1 MEGFFMILLM
11 QKLVSCNDM
20 LRQDSFLRRSQ
31 TFIVVGLLILIASCG
46 QGSQEKKEFTINAP
60 GAPEVNSKYGWLN
73 TDRSYSLKDLRGKI
87 VLLDFWTLGCIN
99 CQHIIPQIK
108 KLQEKFARELVV
120 IGVHSAK
127 FKSERE
133 TQRIRSAISK
143 FGIDHPV
150 VNDADYA
157 VWKAYGVAAWPTL
170 VLISPD
176 GKIAFSAEG
185 ENVFN
190 VFDPQIEK
198 LVTEY
203 KDAIDTRPFVF
214 KQQETKTSSAVLK
227 FPSKMI
233 IDEKESIWLSDYG
246 NDRVVKIDKTGK
258 ILEIIGKGG
267 QGSEDGSFS
276 TATFNGPQGLA
287 IRNDS
292 LWIADSKNNSI
303 RLADL
308 ATKRVTTVAGNGK
321 MGYYFN
327 NDKWNEPVLPNSPWD
342 LLIDKDYLY
351 IADAGNHQVLRMD
364 LKVNKVYRFAG
375 SGFEGIKD
383 SDLRT
388 STFSQP
394 SGLTKKAGDIYVADP
409 EASAIRKIDLKNGT
423 VKTIIGKGL
432 FKFGDEDGVTKN
444 VLLQHCVGLAEGN
457 DNIYIADTYNGKVK
471 VLNTKTNTVST
482 LVTDLNEPND
492 ILIAGPE
499 LWITD
504 TNNDQIIKFNLV
516 TKAKEIVHIR
526 Y

>member
-1 MEGFFMILLM
+1 MLLKIF
-11 QKLVSCNDM
+11 QI
-20 LRQDSFLRRSQ
+20 
-31 TFIVVGLLILIASCG
+31 FIFGCLLILITSCA
-46 QGSQEKKEFTINAP
+46 QRTQKKNEFTINAP
-60 GAPEVNSKYGWLN
+60 TAPEVNSKYGWLN

-99 CQHIIPQIK
+99 CQHIIPEIE
-108 KLQEKFARELVV
+108 KLQEKFSKELVV

-157 VWKAYGVAAWPTL
+157 VWKAYGVEAWPTL

-176 GKIAFSAEG
+176 GKIAFKAEG
-185 ENVFN
+185 ENVYN
-190 VFDPQIEK
+190 VFNPQIEK
-198 LVTEY
+198 LVKNY
-203 KDAIDTRPFVF
+203 KDVIDTKPFVF
-214 KQQETKTSSAVLK
+214 KQQETKTSATTLR
-227 FPSKMI
+227 FPSKLI
-233 IDEKESIWLSDYG
+233 TDGTENIWLSDYG
-246 NDRVVKIDKTGK
+246 NNRVVKIDKTGK

-267 QGSEDGSFS
+267 QGFEGGNFS

-287 IRNDS
+287 IMNDS

-308 ATKRVTTVAGNGK
+308 STKQVTTIAGNGK

-327 NDKWNEPVLPNSPWD
+327 NDKRNEPVLPNSPWD
-342 LLIDKDYLY
+342 LLIDKGYLY

-364 LKVNKVYRFAG
+364 LKDNKVYRFAG

-383 SDLRT
+383 SDLKT

-394 SGLTKKAGDIYVADP
+394 SGLTNKVNDIYVADP
-409 EASAIRKIDLKNGT
+409 EASAIRKIDLKNET

-432 FKFGDEDGVTKN
+432 FKFGDEDGDTKN
-444 VLLQHCVGLAEGN
+444 VLLQHCVGLTEGN

-471 VLNTKTNTVST
+471 VLNTKTNIVST

-492 ILIAGPE
+492 VLIVGHE

-504 TNNDQIIKFNLV
+504 TNNDQIIKFNLISKV
-516 TKAKEIVHIR
+516 KEIVKVR

>member
-1 MEGFFMILLM
+1 
-11 QKLVSCNDM
+11 M
-20 LRQDSFLRRSQ
+20 LRKDLLLKIFQI
-31 TFIVVGLLILIASCG
+31 FIVGCLLILITSCG
-46 QGSQEKKEFTINAP
+46 QSSRKKNEFTINAP
-60 GAPEVNSKYGWLN
+60 AAPEVNSKYGWLN
-73 TDRSYSLKDLRGKI
+73 TDRSYSLKDLRGKV

-99 CQHIIPQIK
+99 CQHIIPEIK
-108 KLQEKFARELVV
+108 KLQEKFSKELVV

-157 VWKAYGVAAWPTL
+157 VWKAYGVEAWPTL

-176 GKIAFSAEG
+176 GKIAFKAEG
-185 ENVFN
+185 ENVYN
-190 VFDPQIEK
+190 VFNPQIEK
-198 LVTEY
+198 LVKNY
-203 KDAIDTRPFVF
+203 KNAIDTKPFVF
-214 KQQETKTSSAVLK
+214 KQQAKTSTTALK

-233 IDEKESIWLSDYG
+233 TDEGNIWLSDYG
-246 NDRVVKIDKTGK
+246 NNRVVKIDKTGR

-267 QGSEDGSFS
+267 QGFEDGNFS

-308 ATKRVTTVAGNGK
+308 ATKQVTTIAGNGK
-321 MGYYFN
+321 MGYYFS

-342 LLIDKDYLY
+342 LLIDKGYLY
-351 IADAGNHQVLRMD
+351 IADAGNHQVLRME
-364 LKVNKVYRFAG
+364 LKDSKVYRFAG

-383 SDLRT
+383 SDLKT

-394 SGLTKKAGDIYVADP
+394 SGLAKKGNDIYVADP
-409 EASAIRKIDLKNGT
+409 EASAIRKIDLENAT

-432 FKFGDEDGVTKN
+432 FKFGDEDGDTKN
-444 VLLQHCVGLAEGN
+444 VLLQHCVGLTEAN

-471 VLNTKTNTVST
+471 VLNTRTNIVST
-482 LVTDLNEPND
+482 LVADLNEPND
-492 ILIAGPE
+492 VLIAGNE

-504 TNNDQIIKFNLV
+504 TNNDQIIKFSLV
-516 TKAKEIVHIR
+516 SKVREIVKIR

>member
-1 MEGFFMILLM
+1 MFLKGFHLKRSHI
-11 QKLVSCNDM
+11 
-20 LRQDSFLRRSQ
+20 FLFG
-31 TFIVVGLLILIASCG
+31 TLLILMTSCG
-46 QGSQEKKEFTINAP
+46 QRSQKKNEFTIDAP
-60 GAPEVNSKYGWLN
+60 TAPEVNSKYGWLN

-99 CQHIIPQIK
+99 CQHIIPEIK
-108 KLQEKFARELVV
+108 KLQENFSKELVV

-150 VNDADYA
+150 VNDADYT
-157 VWKAYGVAAWPTL
+157 VWKAYGVEAWPTL

-176 GKIAFSAEG
+176 GKIAFKSEG
-185 ENVFN
+185 ENVYN
-190 VFDPQIEK
+190 VFNPQIEK
-198 LVTEY
+198 LIKNY
-203 KDAIDTRPFVF
+203 KDAIDIKPFVF
-214 KQQETKTSSAVLK
+214 KQQEAKTSTTALK

-233 IDEKESIWLSDYG
+233 PDGKENIWLSDYG
-246 NDRVVKIDKTGK
+246 NHRVVKIDKTGK
-258 ILEIIGKGG
+258 ILEIVGKGG
-267 QGSEDGSFS
+267 EGFEDGNFS

-287 IRNDS
+287 LRNDS

-308 ATKRVTTVAGNGK
+308 RTRRVTTIAGNGK

-364 LKVNKVYRFAG
+364 LKDNKVYRFAG
-375 SGFEGIKD
+375 SGLEGIKD
-383 SDLRT
+383 SDLKT

-394 SGLTKKAGDIYVADP
+394 SGLTKKVNDIYVADP
-409 EASAIRKIDLKNGT
+409 EASAIRKIDLKNET
-423 VKTIIGKGL
+423 VKTVIGKGL
-432 FKFGDEDGVTKN
+432 FKFGDQDGDTKN
-444 VLLQHCVGLAEGN
+444 VLLQHCVGLTEDN

-471 VLNTKTNTVST
+471 VLNTKTNIVST
-482 LVTDLNEPND
+482 LVTALSEPND
-492 ILIAGPE
+492 VLIVGHE
-499 LWITD
+499 LWVTD
-504 TNNDQIIKFNLV
+504 TNNDQIIKFSLV
-516 TKAKEIVHIR
+516 SKVKEMVKIR

>member
-1 MEGFFMILLM
+1 
-11 QKLVSCNDM
+11 M
-20 LRQDSFLRRSQ
+20 LRKDLLRKVFQ
-31 TFIVVGLLILIASCG
+31 IFIFGCLLILISCT
-46 QGSQEKKEFTINAP
+46 QRSQKKNEFTINAP
-60 GAPEVNSKYGWLN
+60 IAPEVNSKYGWLN
-73 TDRSYSLKDLRGKI
+73 TDRPYSLKDLRGKI

-99 CQHIIPQIK
+99 CQHIIPEIE
-108 KLQEKFARELVV
+108 KLQEKFSKELVV

-157 VWKAYGVAAWPTL
+157 VWKAYGVEAWPTL

-176 GKIAFSAEG
+176 GKIAFKSEG
-185 ENVFN
+185 ENVYNAFN
-190 VFDPQIEK
+190 PQIEK
-198 LVTEY
+198 LIRNY

-214 KQQETKTSSAVLK
+214 KQQETKASTTALK

-233 IDEKESIWLSDYG
+233 SDEKENIWLSDYG
-246 NDRVVKIDKTGK
+246 NHRVVKIDKTGK
-258 ILEIIGKGG
+258 ILEIIGKGV
-267 QGSEDGSFS
+267 QGFEDGNFS

-308 ATKRVTTVAGNGK
+308 GTRQVTTIAGNGK

-327 NDKWNEPVLPNSPWD
+327 NDKWNDPVLPNSPWD

-364 LKVNKVYRFAG
+364 LKDNNVYRFAG
-375 SGFEGIKD
+375 SGLEGIKD
-383 SDLRT
+383 SDLKT

-394 SGLTKKAGDIYVADP
+394 SGLTKKVNDIYVADP
-409 EASAIRKIDLKNGT
+409 EASAIRKIDLKNGA

-432 FKFGDEDGVTKN
+432 FKFGDQDGDTKN
-444 VLLQHCVGLAEGN
+444 VLLQHCVGLTEDN

-471 VLNTKTNTVST
+471 VLNTKTNIVST

-492 ILIAGPE
+492 VLIVGHE

-504 TNNDQIIKFNLV
+504 TNNDQIIKFNLISKV
-516 TKAKEIVHIR
+516 KEIVKIR